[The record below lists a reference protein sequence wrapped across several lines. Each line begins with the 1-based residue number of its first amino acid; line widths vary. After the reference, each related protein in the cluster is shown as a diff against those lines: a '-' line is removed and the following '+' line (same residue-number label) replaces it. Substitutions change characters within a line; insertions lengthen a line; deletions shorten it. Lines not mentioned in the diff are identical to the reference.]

1 MILFTA
7 TQGSVLACIA
17 AMGRWSEVPA
27 EDQTDAGIIGV
38 VAGLVGCVIVL
49 AIVRAGLSFHLM
61 IQASKKLHDEMTRA
75 VLRAKIEFFDTN
87 PLGRI
92 LNRFSAGK

>member
-49 AIVRAGLSFHLM
+49 AIV
-61 IQASKKLHDEMTRA
+61 
-75 VLRAKIEFFDTN
+75 
-87 PLGRI
+87 
-92 LNRFSAGK
+92 